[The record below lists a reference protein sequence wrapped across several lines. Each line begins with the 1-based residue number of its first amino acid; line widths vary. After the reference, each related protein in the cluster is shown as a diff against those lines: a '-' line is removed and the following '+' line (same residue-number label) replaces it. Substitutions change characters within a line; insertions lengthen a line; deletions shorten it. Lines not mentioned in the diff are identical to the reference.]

1 MIQIRAELGKILQ
14 EPDVTKATRERFQG
28 GWRQK
33 LLTVLRQSQNKDVM
47 QIMEEAEGLDIS
59 DENGKFHNYVLLFEL
74 VDLCFLASGGQQL
87 V

>member
-1 MIQIRAELGKILQ
+1 
-14 EPDVTKATRERFQG
+14 
-28 GWRQK
+28 
-33 LLTVLRQSQNKDVM
+33 M